1 MEFSR
6 EGMKKSR
13 IIIVEDNNIIALD
26 IKHSLE
32 KMGYKIVSVIT
43 SGEQALEQTSELKP
57 DLVIMDIKLKDDMD
71 GIQVAERIHNS
82 ANIPI
87 LFISAYADN
96 ETIYRATKL
105 SNRIAYLVKPYD
117 NSQLFSM
124 IENLLL

>member
-1 MEFSR
+1 
-6 EGMKKSR
+6 MKKAR
-13 IIIVEDNNIIALD
+13 IIVVEDNNIIALD

-32 KMGYKIVSVIT
+32 TMDYEIVSIIT
-43 SGEQALEQTSELKP
+43 TGEEALVQTMELKP
-57 DLVIMDIKLKDDMD
+57 DLVIMDIKLRDSMD
-71 GIQVAERIHNS
+71 GIEAAERIHCT

-105 SNRIAYLVKPYD
+105 SHRIAYLIKPYD
-117 NSQLFSM
+117 NSQLFSS